1 MRISLLGLLLCSGLC
16 LGQSPTGQMGTVGV
30 NDVEVT
36 TDSQVSSEHLQAVMR
51 EIESHSYPPSQT
63 EEIVERAR
71 YTLQRDGY
79 FKADVSLADMRS
91 VNPAERMVVT
101 LAIHEGQQF
110 RLKKI
115 TFTGNKQI
123 PESQLRQQF
132 EIAHG
137 ETFDT
142 EKIRK
147 GLDQVRRMYFSR
159 GYINFSPVV
168 NAKAEEDSG
177 TVTLQ
182 IDCDEGKQFHFAS
195 WRFTGGNFTPATP
208 RR

>member
-159 GYINFSPVV
+159 GYINFRPVV
-168 NAKAEEDSG
+168 NTKAEEDSG